1 MCGQETRLEAKCHAV
16 CMGTIAD
23 LDADE
28 QLGLIESD
36 DGRILPF
43 HLKGATPAMQARF
56 AVGKRVRFVERPGRT
71 VARATA
77 LIPIDNESPHDDSC
91 SRFDPSASGGHSHP
105 RPDV

>member
-1 MCGQETRLEAKCHAV
+1 MYRPETRLETQGHAV
-16 CMGTIAD
+16 CMGTIAE

-43 HLKGATPAMQARF
+43 HLKGVVPSMRTRF
-56 AVGKRVRFVERPGRT
+56 AVGKRVQFVECQDRV

-77 LIPIDNESPHDDSC
+77 LVPIDSEISTD
-91 SRFDPSASGGHSHP
+91 
-105 RPDV
+105 

>member
-1 MCGQETRLEAKCHAV
+1 MTLDAQCHAA

-43 HLKGATPAMQARF
+43 NLKGATPAMRARF
-56 AVGKRVRFVERPGRT
+56 AVGKRVRFVECPGRT

-77 LIPIDNESPHDDSC
+77 LIPINSESPT
-91 SRFDPSASGGHSHP
+91 
-105 RPDV
+105 